1 MINDGGQAFPSVN
14 SEWIGKGYTNVSG
27 MSKRY
32 WTAVMAMQGGY
43 AVANQRF
50 EWPDHDF
57 IVKEAYKIAD
67 KMIRAEGESND

>member
-1 MINDGGQAFPSVN
+1 MIKDGGQAFPG
-14 SEWIGKGYTNVSG
+14 EFGLG